1 MVSSASMCQ
10 TQNETDLQSCVQS
23 QHQAMYYCCLCLLSK
38 QNIDC
43 IGEVGYPSI
52 FTSPHSID
60 GFFITYHAP
69 MYHLYC
75 LYTAPYSS
83 THLLIN

>member
-60 GFFITYHAP
+60 GFYYIPCTICTVYI
-69 MYHLYC
+69 LV
-75 LYTAPYSS
+75 
-83 THLLIN
+83 LIAKPIY